1 MDDGR
6 VQCTIKSSFMS
17 TSFFYSS
24 TLYLLIIPIT
34 LIRVTEVTHHIIHLI
49 LTCLIGSV
57 KRGHLRKH
65 WGNFRPLTTGFMS
78 IPGTVYKSWLTNGK
92 SLAFCKTKKKLFHSD
107 NKYMYKPSQGS
118 GINIFS
124 STSKFVFFK
133 TKNYFLLFL

>member
-1 MDDGR
+1 
-6 VQCTIKSSFMS
+6 MS

-57 KRGHLRKH
+57 KRVHLRKH

-107 NKYMYKPSQGS
+107 NKYMYMYKPSQGS
-118 GINIFS
+118 GISFLRLQSFLKQKTIFCY
-124 STSKFVFFK
+124 FCK
-133 TKNYFLLFL
+133 TDISLLFNRS